1 MDIPKPSEIRTS
13 HQMMREVKE
22 TEEFKA
28 EVEEKRKF
36 IPKPHLT
43 QRLGGN
49 SDLQIFRNNLKKQ

>member
-1 MDIPKPSEIRTS
+1 MDIPKPSEIRTP

-22 TEEFKA
+22 TEEFKL
-28 EVEEKRKF
+28 ESQEKKQF

-49 SDLQIFRNNLKKQ
+49 ADLQIFRNNLKKQ